1 MRPASFPIR
10 ARILAAFGVVMLIIV
25 ILSSMAAWRLRDAD
39 RLATDLVADKLVRQQ
54 LAAGLIAEARL
65 QGLTTVAIARSDS
78 LEVAD
83 YFQAQLAQGAKQS
96 ARLMAA
102 LANMPQD
109 PDERAL
115 IAGVERA
122 QSVATGTGAEILK
135 QKDMGRTQ
143 EVETQL
149 AASLQPALAR
159 HAAALQ
165 ALLER
170 ETR

>member
-1 MRPASFPIR
+1 MRPATLPIR

-25 ILSSMAAWRLRDAD
+25 VLSSMAAWRLRDAD

-83 YFQAQLAQGAKQS
+83 YFHAQLAQGAKQA

-102 LANMPQD
+102 LTKMPQD
-109 PDERAL
+109 PDERA
-115 IAGVERA
+115 
-122 QSVATGTGAEILK
+122 
-135 QKDMGRTQ
+135 
-143 EVETQL
+143 
-149 AASLQPALAR
+149 
-159 HAAALQ
+159 
-165 ALLER
+165 
-170 ETR
+170 